1 MNIIGEENMKIM
13 DENEELIEMAKSI
26 FDKSTSETEE
36 QYLERIIKNPS
47 FVRLSYAEKEQM
59 KNREKL
65 QQQELLIRSPDKPY
79 GVNESIESFNAS
91 TCTLSVY

>member
-1 MNIIGEENMKIM
+1 M
-13 DENEELIEMAKSI
+13 DEITEDKELIEMAKSI

-36 QYLERIIKNPS
+36 QYLERIIKNPT

-79 GVNESIESFNAS
+79 GVDETIEAFNP
-91 TCTLSVY
+91 THGYLSGVSVF